1 MSRLSLRAPLLAAAV
16 AAFSPATAQAAP
28 TPFGHECTPQA
39 GFRSCPTTTLD
50 QRVPSFDGTPIDVDV
65 TLPPEG
71 DGPFPTLL
79 LLHGLGG
86 NKGSFLKPS
95 PTNPGYDAQSF
106 AKAGYAVV
114 TPTAR
119 GFGDSCGKPESR
131 TAGCEQSFTR
141 LDDIR
146 YEIRDYQT
154 LVGRLV
160 DEGIAKP
167 DAIGSTGIS
176 YGGGASTM
184 LGYLKDRVR
193 NPDGSY
199 SPWTSPKGTPIS
211 LTAAWPRW
219 LWTNGESIFLRNGRA
234 DAWSR
239 TPTGVPTKAY
249 AGGIFLVAFGGFT
262 AETGGPVDTDVK
274 RWKAGL
280 DAGTLGAEV
289 QPVLDNAYSFHGVAS
304 VPPPIDGPSPLLL
317 QSGWTDALFP
327 VGQSLAAYDRLRKVD
342 PQFPVALQ
350 LADLGHNPGA
360 NHPAD
365 VAAFNRQGLQ
375 FLDSWLKGSAP
386 KLRPG
391 VATVFTMSCP
401 SDAPAGGGPYAAPSY
416 DKLTTRTVR
425 MQTKSRLRIS
435 SAGASKELAAEL
447 NPLGA
452 TASHC
457 SPHTPDKKN
466 KAVVAGRV
474 RRSFTLLGRPVIT
487 GRVATK
493 GRYGQIIARLWDL
506 NPRTNE
512 QLMITRGAYRLA
524 DDEKGSF
531 RFTLDGNGWKFAK
544 GHRVV
549 VELVGRDEPT
559 YAPSPATWKATL
571 SKVKVALPSR

>member
-1 MSRLSLRAPLLAAAV
+1 VSRLSLRAALLAAAV
-16 AAFSPATAQAAP
+16 AAIAPATAHAAP
-28 TPFGHECTPQA
+28 TPFGHACTQQE
-39 GFRSCPTTTLD
+39 GFRSCPTATLD
-50 QRVPSFDGTPIDVDV
+50 QRVTSFDGTPIDVDV
-65 TLPPEG
+65 TLPAEG

-86 NKGSFLKPS
+86 KKDSFLKPS

-119 GFGDSCGKPESR
+119 GFGNSCGDPASR
-131 TAGCEQSFTR
+131 TQGCEQGFTR
-141 LDDIR
+141 LGDMR
-146 YEIRDYQT
+146 YEIRDLQT
-154 LVGRLV
+154 LVGILV
-160 DEGIAKP
+160 DQGVARP

-176 YGGGASTM
+176 YGGGMSTM
-184 LGYLKDRVR
+184 LAFLRNRVR
-193 NPDGSY
+193 MPDGSY
-199 SPWTSPKGTPIS
+199 APWTSPSGTPIS

-249 AGGIFLVAFGGFT
+249 AGGIFTVAFGGFT
-262 AETGGPVDTDVK
+262 AATGGPIDTDVK
-274 RWKAGL
+274 RWKAQL
-280 DAGTLGAEV
+280 DAGTLGPEI
-289 QPVLDNAYSFHGVAS
+289 QPTLDNAYTYHGVAGLTPA
-304 VPPPIDGPSPLLL
+304 VDGPSPLLM

-327 VGQSLAAYDRLRKVD
+327 VGQSLAAYDRLRKQD
-342 PQFPVALQ
+342 AQFPVALQ

-360 NHPAD
+360 NHPSD

-375 FLDSWLKGSAP
+375 FLDSWLKGTTT

-391 VATVFTMSCP
+391 LATVFTMSCP
-401 SDAPAGGGPYAAPSY
+401 SNAPAGGGPYSAPSY
-416 DKLTTRTVR
+416 GKLTTRIVR
-425 MQTKSRLRIS
+425 MQTKRRLRIS
-435 SAGASKELAAEL
+435 SAGASKKLAAEL
-447 NPLGA
+447 NPLGG

-457 SPHTPDKKN
+457 SPHSPDKRN
-466 KAVVAGRV
+466 KAQIVGRV
-474 RRSFTLLGRPVIT
+474 RRAFTLLGRPVIT
-487 GRVATK
+487 GRVTTK
-493 GRYGQIIARLWDL
+493 GTYGQIIARVWDL

-512 QLMITRGAYRLA
+512 QLMITRGAYRLE

-559 YAPSPATWKATL
+559 YNASPATWRATL
-571 SKVKVALPSR
+571 TKVKVALPSR